1 MFFAWKNSA
10 SLTWLESLANR
21 PLQATTLAAG
31 AGLRAG
37 FGAAGAAAGLSSAL
51 SSGFTERGPGFG
63 LGFTAG
69 TVCTWRGAISSSGV
83 RFGCAC
89 AKAAAAGSRAAS
101 SGAARLAIRRAR
113 TAPIV
118 RAVMRVP
125 GFDNGASWMRHW
137 GDIWGHHDGAR
148 DRPHRHRDQKRKNGN
163 IERVRRPHAGGH
175 GRAGRATGTRVR
187 ASWGD

>member
-21 PLQATTLAAG
+21 PPHATTLAAG

-37 FGAAGAAAGLSSAL
+37 FGAAGAAAGAGLSAAL
-51 SSGFTERGPGFG
+51 SSGLPERGPGFG

-69 TVCTWRGAISSSGV
+69 TVCTWRGAICSSGV

-89 AKAAAAGSRAAS
+89 AKAAAAPSRAV
-101 SGAARLAIRRAR
+101 RLAIRRVR

-125 GFDNGASWMRHW
+125 GFDNGASWVRHW
-137 GDIWGHHDGAR
+137 GDIWGHHDGGR
-148 DRPHRHRDQKRKNGN
+148 DRPHRHRDQSGKMR
-163 IERVRRPHAGGH
+163 ILERIRRPHAGGH